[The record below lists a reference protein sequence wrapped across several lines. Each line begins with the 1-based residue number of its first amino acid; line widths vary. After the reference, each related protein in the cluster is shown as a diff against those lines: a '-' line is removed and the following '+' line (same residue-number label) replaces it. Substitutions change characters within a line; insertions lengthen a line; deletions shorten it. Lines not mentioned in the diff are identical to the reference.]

1 MLNKIDANESP
12 EINGDGTQAYDF
24 IYVEDVARSNVLAV
38 KSSAT
43 DEFYNVGSGIQTSIK
58 ELCDLILML
67 KQSNLEVTYRPYS
80 DDDARSMVQNRIGCP
95 KKATKD
101 LDFTYKFS
109 LEDGLLSLIQWR
121 NETNN

>member
-1 MLNKIDANESP
+1 MLITDSFGFRKTLLLIQVLV
-12 EINGDGTQAYDF
+12 GQA
-24 IYVEDVARSNVLAV
+24 
-38 KSSAT
+38 
-43 DEFYNVGSGIQTSIK
+43 Q
-58 ELCDLILML
+58 DLILML

-80 DDDARSMVQNRIGCP
+80 DDDARSMVQNRIGWP